1 MGISRSNILPNKDIN
16 KKVSVISIYLNDFF
30 QAISKLKDGSL
41 SAAELCEK
49 CITRAKRAQE
59 LNFIVTDNFSQSQR
73 EAVHSARLWSEYGN

>member
-1 MGISRSNILPNKDIN
+1 MFFNFILMTF
-16 KKVSVISIYLNDFF
+16 L

-49 CITRAKRAQE
+49 CVTRAKRVQE
-59 LNFIVTDNFSQSQR
+59 LNFIVTENFSQSQK